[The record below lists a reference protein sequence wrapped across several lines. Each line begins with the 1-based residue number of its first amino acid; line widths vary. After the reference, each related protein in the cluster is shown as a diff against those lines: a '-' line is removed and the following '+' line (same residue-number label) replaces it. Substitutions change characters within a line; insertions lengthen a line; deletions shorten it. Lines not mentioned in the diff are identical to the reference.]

1 MSNDTNLT
9 QSSADVPPWGQRPD
23 EGAREFNF
31 FYKYYLPLG
40 FSRSLRKAYLLYLME
55 VEPERVAAA
64 ERDGQYIQVPPEW
77 NIASNEYDWKGRVNA
92 FDKEA
97 MAEAIQAVEEAAKR
111 IRLAAPGAV
120 DTLIDNLKNP
130 RNGVAAANSLLD
142 RAGVKT
148 AAIVIS
154 KEFKAEDMAKA
165 EEELK
170 QWQTQTETGPEN
182 TTPTSS
188 G

>member
-1 MSNDTNLT
+1 MNDTNLT
-9 QSSADVPPWGQRPD
+9 ETTSDVPPWGQRPD

-40 FSRSLRKAYLLYLME
+40 FSRSLRKAYLLYLSE
-55 VEPERVAAA
+55 VEPDKVVVAQKEGKWLDATA
-64 ERDGQYIQVPPEW
+64 EWRM
-77 NIASNEYDWKGRVNA
+77 IANEYDWKGRANA

-97 MAEAIQAVEEAAKR
+97 MAEAIQAVEDAAKK
-111 IRLAAPGAV
+111 IRMAAPQAV
-120 DTLIDNLKNP
+120 DALIDNLKNP

-148 AAIVIS
+148 ATIVIS
-154 KEFKAEDMAKA
+154 KEFKAEDMAQA
-165 EEELK
+165 EEELR
-170 QWQTQTETGPEN
+170 QWQQTRDQDS
-182 TTPTSS
+182 TPTSS